1 MKSRFEKETKI
12 VDYADELH
20 LSEKVKQTKLYY
32 AVNSDEVGL
41 PEFGWKIHISATP
54 QNAKKTVKR
63 INAVLEDTGIEFKFI
78 KTESILRKTLQ
89 KSWPRENSG
98 KFITIYPKD
107 TSEFVRLVEKL
118 ATFQWENNFP
128 YILSDE
134 EYKDTPIF
142 YRYGRI
148 KPRNGNKILG
158 PNGEQFIDDPK
169 PYFEIPSW
177 ISLPFPGVEEDINN
191 DSVLLNNKYDVTDV
205 VHITNVGGIYKGINR
220 ENNKTVLIK
229 ESRPNMVIIDNYDAL
244 SFRNQE
250 YNLINSMNT
259 AVVPNNIERFNEWKH
274 TYHVYDFI
282 DGEPIFIQKD
292 NLDDLWNKMVATL
305 RQVHLKG
312 IAVGDVSPNNILIN
326 KDSPTN
332 LSFIDLETGT
342 SLKFPNYYGLKLRTK
357 GFKLTQYKSLNKYD
371 LLEKMMLSDKEG
383 LALTFLA
390 IIQPNGGVFDIQE
403 SNPDLGLYIVKEKL
417 SDSNFTQFKEY
428 LNLQNIQGIENLKVF
443 LTKFF
448 SNNTKSFLINNNE
461 YPQLKIVN
469 IDLLI
474 QEGLLALKENS
485 ISKVTHIVA
494 RIGLFLVGN
503 NNPKLFATDNNNGK
517 NIKEF
522 LLAMLDKYTLEEILN
537 EIHVE

>member
-41 PEFGWKIHISATP
+41 PEFGWKIHISATLK
-54 QNAKKTVKR
+54 NAKKTVKR

>member
-54 QNAKKTVKR
+54 KNAKKTVKR

>member
-417 SDSNFTQFKEY
+417 SDSNFTQFKGY